1 MSADEGNKYIA
12 LTLSNSVYE
21 VRVIASLLTLSS
33 ANDYLDSKG
42 LRLCLKFW
50 KIKLLQIPEDLTY
63 KIKSNPSILLLY

>member
-12 LTLSNSVYE
+12 LTLSNSVHE
-21 VRVIASLLTLSS
+21 VHVIASLLSS